1 MCITPAALFYSR
13 TAAHSEISSCSYVK
27 SSFVCVCVSV
37 GSVGVGEMK

>member
-13 TAAHSEISSCSYVK
+13 TAAHSEISSCSCVK
-27 SSFVCVCVSV
+27 SSFVCVSV